1 MKKIFSILAIAAL
14 MAGCSK
20 EDSTTDVAPATFTL
34 TGYTSNDTRTAFGE
48 PDWDNNKIP
57 FIWSE
62 GDKIWSGSELST
74 EATINGDGSSASF
87 SFTSEPE
94 STIYYNMTGT
104 SATADVPAE
113 QDANNSLGANG
124 DFGYATVDDGTFT
137 LNHATAYLGFL
148 PILLDDSDP
157 DNLDIIEN
165 AELVSITI
173 DAGNGIIAGKAN
185 WNNEDECFDP
195 ATEGSRKIKLNI
207 NEMPDYES
215 ETLTYYTAVI
225 LPSDLTGKTIK
236 FTYELNIGGATK
248 YFTATRAGKELIGG
262 VTYDLVEDIF
272 LSQLT
277 DYRELRVLTFEDED
291 TKFATY
297 TFDSYTID
305 TWSKLIVAENE
316 QAYGASE
323 LIYGKDPTAYPAPPT
338 NYWWRDTN
346 NTGLYH
352 KFPDNWGTNAFSG
365 GGAAISCHTI
375 DKSTLE
381 ACNGS
386 SIYNYQLSILAD
398 GGHDGSTNFAV
409 VYNDSTVGGESKVEL
424 SFPEGE
430 AHIID
435 HMYVTTP
442 AVTYFC
448 ITYGSDFSDK
458 YDEDDFLK
466 IVATGFKEDNTT
478 STVEFYLANGSN
490 ECFDDWQKWDLSG
503 LGKVKKIQFHMEEA
517 QIDDYGY
524 AKYYKTGLYF
534 AFDDVAVQF

>member
-1 MKKIFSILAIAAL
+1 
-14 MAGCSK
+14 
-20 EDSTTDVAPATFTL
+20 
-34 TGYTSNDTRTAFGE
+34 
-48 PDWDNNKIP
+48 
-57 FIWSE
+57 
-62 GDKIWSGSELST
+62 
-74 EATINGDGSSASF
+74 
-87 SFTSEPE
+87 
-94 STIYYNMTGT
+94 
-104 SATADVPAE
+104 
-113 QDANNSLGANG
+113 
-124 DFGYATVDDGTFT
+124 
-137 LNHATAYLGFL
+137 
-148 PILLDDSDP
+148 
-157 DNLDIIEN
+157 
-165 AELVSITI
+165 
-173 DAGNGIIAGKAN
+173 
-185 WNNEDECFDP
+185 
-195 ATEGSRKIKLNI
+195 
-207 NEMPDYES
+207 
-215 ETLTYYTAVI
+215 
-225 LPSDLTGKTIK
+225 
-236 FTYELNIGGATK
+236 
-248 YFTATRAGKELIGG
+248 
-262 VTYDLVEDIF
+262 
-272 LSQLT
+272 
-277 DYRELRVLTFEDED
+277 
-291 TKFATY
+291 
-297 TFDSYTID
+297 
-305 TWSKLIVAENE
+305 LIVAENE

-365 GGAAISCHTI
+365 GGAAISCHTV

-448 ITYGSDFSDK
+448 ITYGSDFSEA
-458 YDEDDFLK
+458 YNSDDFLK

-490 ECFDDWQKWDLSG
+490 ECFDDWQKWNLSS

-517 QIDDYGY
+517 QKISYDGGETY
-524 AKYYKTGLYF
+524 YYKTGLYF